1 MSLTSPEDTTR
12 MPETLTDTQCRTALI
27 AILETCATTPEL
39 MDAKLFREIR
49 AIPAVEA
56 LTDKTL
62 KQLITALLL
71 TDLLWRAPHYP
82 TNAAR
87 YVTTSLGKRMLDL
100 YRQDSS
106 EPSDNR
112 DTPG

>member
-1 MSLTSPEDTTR
+1 
-12 MPETLTDTQCRTALI
+12 MPETLTDTQRRTALI
-27 AILETCATTPEL
+27 AILEACSTTPEV

-49 AIPAVEA
+49 AIPAVET
-56 LTDKTL
+56 LNDKTL
-62 KQLITALLL
+62 KQFITALTL
-71 TDLLWRAPHYP
+71 TELLWRPPHYP

-100 YRQDSS
+100 YREDGS

-112 DTPG
+112 DTQG